1 MFQSSFELM
10 GYITITVYM
19 MMCHHGIVSKLF
31 RAYGLYNGVNDDAGK
46 GYLWFQ
52 SSFELMGYITL
63 KECIEGETDYWFQ
76 SSFELMGYITVMGI
90 FVLFYF
96 IMFQSSFELM
106 GYITQKLSSEQ
117 PVTSLVSKLF
127 RAYGLYNC
135 FFSLL

>member
-1 MFQSSFELM
+1 M
-10 GYITITVYM
+10 GYITVM
-19 MMCHHGIVSKLF
+19 GIFVLF
-31 RAYGLYNGVNDDAGK
+31 Y
-46 GYLWFQ
+46 FI
-52 SSFELMGYITL
+52 M
-63 KECIEGETDYWFQ
+63 FQ

>member
-63 KECIEGETDYWFQ
+63 KECIEEETDYWFQ
-76 SSFELMGYITVMGI
+76 SSFELMGYIT
-90 FVLFYF
+90 
-96 IMFQSSFELM
+96 
-106 GYITQKLSSEQ
+106 
-117 PVTSLVSKLF
+117 
-127 RAYGLYNC
+127 
-135 FFSLL
+135 